1 MIRANVSAGGL
12 LVVIRA
18 VPNAKKTGAAG
29 FYNGMLKV
37 KVSAPPEDGKA
48 NREII
53 EFMSKMLGIRKKDIE
68 IVKGEKSREKT
79 LLIGN
84 ISLDKF
90 IEITGGL
97 NAGTGKEDN

>member
-1 MIRANVSAGGL
+1 MIRAKVSSGGL
-12 LVVIRA
+12 LVGIRA
-18 VPNAKKTGAAG
+18 VPNAKKTGAVG
-29 FYNGMLKV
+29 IYNGMLKV

-53 EFMSKMLGIRKKDIE
+53 EFMAGMLGIRKKDIE

-90 IEITGGL
+90 IEITGGS
-97 NAGTGKEDN
+97 NAGTENKDK